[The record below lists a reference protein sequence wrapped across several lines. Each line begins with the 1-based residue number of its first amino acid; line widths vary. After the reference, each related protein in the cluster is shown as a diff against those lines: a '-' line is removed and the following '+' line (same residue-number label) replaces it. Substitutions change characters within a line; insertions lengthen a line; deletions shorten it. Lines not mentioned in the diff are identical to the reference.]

1 MSIVKKQHR
10 ADSLLSSLLS
20 RFVFMVTRAGGGRV
34 SLWWT
39 MTCFNMTQHH
49 TYTMWLCSRL
59 ENDRFEHRTSDIGN
73 IGLQAAHRT
82 SDCYTAP
89 IPIRRSTSLGGPACQ
104 FCLFAHAY
112 CSTVERSTVW
122 SRRARCAFDLRARY
136 LICQTS
142 AVCQMTAWV
151 RRGR

>member
-89 IPIRRSTSLGGPACQ
+89 IPIRRSTSLGGPACLLMLIVQ
-104 FCLFAHAY
+104 LLNGRLCEAG
-112 CSTVERSTVW
+112 ERGVH
-122 SRRARCAFDLRARY
+122 
-136 LICQTS
+136 LIS
-142 AVCQMTAWV
+142 VRDISYV
-151 RRGR
+151 RRQRSVR